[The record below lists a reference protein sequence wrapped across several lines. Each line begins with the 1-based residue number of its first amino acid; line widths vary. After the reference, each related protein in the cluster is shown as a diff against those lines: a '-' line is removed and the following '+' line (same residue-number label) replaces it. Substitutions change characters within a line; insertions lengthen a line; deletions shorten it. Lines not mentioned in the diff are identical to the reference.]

1 MYKIKL
7 ICYKR
12 EMWHHQELMIRRL
25 NTKVPRVK
33 ETIETHHPKVVK
45 VLQTNRLL
53 RTKTK
58 TIHPL
63 EPKHRPTKS
72 EKAKSLVAKLP
83 RVKHLHEIGR
93 AKNQAVREENQVH
106 GTNDDLRTKKEKI
119 VKGR

>member
-7 ICYKR
+7 MCYKW
-12 EMWHHQELMIRRL
+12 EMWHHQEPMIRRL

-45 VLQTNRLL
+45 VLQT
-53 RTKTK
+53 KTK

-72 EKAKSLVAKLP
+72 EKAKSLAAKLP

-93 AKNQAVREENQVH
+93 AKIQAVREENQVH